1 MAAEG
6 VVVTQA
12 NEATPNIGDLFA
24 GKGFLITQRVPMRTN
39 FLDRV
44 RANGGR
50 IVRLETQ
57 ADYIIADHVRNDCP
71 PTSLSYTFI
80 EEAIRAGALPDPNDH
95 RAGPAPGIA
104 RAVGST
110 VIPPKTT
117 RTPFTPQDDRDLWMW
132 VQNYQSL
139 GVHGIKG
146 HEIYKQLEAINP
158 RHTFQSWRDRYVK
171 KLMVNPPQDVPPPPN
186 VGAPPMLPASS
197 QVRKPAVDGTA
208 EEEVQEEEEIE
219 AEVSADVKFL
229 LENIDDIL
237 NIPAEDLDLVW
248 ASLADEELSSHLTAE
263 QWKRV
268 YEEEALP
275 AYEARQ
281 KKAKRAQASPKK
293 RKALVSTP
301 EPLPQDGQPT
311 TPELVAMRAK
321 AAKAAKDKEA
331 SPSVSQKRRRQTA
344 TPQGNK
350 YGRKRARTDHSDIF
364 AEEQLAGNGIE
375 PPSADLPQ
383 PVEPSTKPQ
392 DVTESALENENVDGG
407 NVDES
412 ALPIEEPLP
421 TSELNRGAKA
431 QLIAE
436 ANSKEIEPGL
446 PPQPQVQDE
455 IENTTTED
463 AQDEVEVVPQ
473 NGLQLTEENLA
484 HQQAEHGVK
493 LTRASDLP
501 ENNGD
506 IGNYAEY
513 LQELMAGK
521 TAEGTGQ
528 LPKEGDRNVAEHDM
542 ELESD
547 RELSSEV
554 PNTSNMP
561 QNGADVVSAV
571 SKKNLPAQ
579 QVAPNGD
586 FDPFSVPNS
595 PEALKA
601 PAPEASGNG
610 ALPGAADDDIFG
622 ESPARVGLRESDLLG
637 DDSVFPN
644 QIATQGDGFNFPP
657 ADGGLGV
664 VDDEPVESQALAG
677 SGQQG
682 SDEEMTDNVEIDL
695 TLAEPEGGFDFS
707 SHEEAQSNGISGQHQ
722 WEPEQPLA
730 ADQIQLNGGFA
741 TIPNGA
747 LAIPDVPI
755 MSEDDEM
762 EEAPA
767 KAIDPLLHAALDTQD
782 IYASGAQQP
791 DFSFPLPPDSDV
803 EEPEPELPADPVE
816 KPTPAQ
822 QPTPEPTKSS
832 RKRPK
837 STTPR
842 KLVQPSTHQQPV
854 AAPDREPEAESVESF
869 LARLTASGY
878 APASVSTAIYRT
890 SAQLQAAE
898 LVAMYE
904 KIGLPV
910 PDIPEFW
917 SEEDDAK
924 VGTTDAKVFK
934 ELCERKGWEE
944 YDLRLRF
951 LQDWRAGL

>member
-1 MAAEG
+1 MATEG
-6 VVVTQA
+6 VVVTHA

-24 GKGFLITQRVPMRTN
+24 GKSFLITQRVPMRTN

-57 ADYIIADHVRNDCP
+57 ANYIIADHVRNDCP

-80 EEAIRAGALPDPNDH
+80 EAAIRAGALPDPNDH

-110 VIPPKTT
+110 VIPPKAT

-146 HEIYKQLEAINP
+146 NEIYKQLEAINP

-186 VGAPPMLPASS
+186 VGVPPMLPASS
-197 QVRKPAVDGTA
+197 QVRRPGVDGTG
-208 EEEVQEEEEIE
+208 EEEAQEEEEVE
-219 AEVSADVKFL
+219 AELSADVKFL

-281 KKAKRAQASPKK
+281 KKAKQARASPQK
-293 RKALVSTP
+293 RKARLSTP
-301 EPLPQDGQPT
+301 EPLPQDAQPT

-321 AAKAAKDKEA
+321 AAQEKQA

-344 TPQGNK
+344 TPQGNT

-364 AEEQLAGNGIE
+364 TEEQPTGNGVE
-375 PPSADLPQ
+375 PPSASLPQ
-383 PVEPSTKPQ
+383 PAEPSTKPQ
-392 DVTESALENENVDGG
+392 DVIESGVEDENVDGE

-412 ALPIEEPLP
+412 ALPSEEPLP
-421 TSELNRGAKA
+421 TSGLNRGAKA

-436 ANSKEIEPGL
+436 ANSNNIEPEL
-446 PPQPQVQDE
+446 PPQPQVQHE
-455 IENTTTED
+455 ILSPEI
-463 AQDEVEVVPQ
+463 AEVQEEVIPQ

-501 ENNGD
+501 RNDED
-506 IGNYAEY
+506 LSNYAEY
-513 LQELMAGK
+513 LQKLVTGK
-521 TAEGTGQ
+521 IAERTRQ
-528 LPKEGDRNVAEHDM
+528 PQKEGNGDVADNDM

-547 RELSSEV
+547 RELSPKA
-554 PNTSNMP
+554 PNTSNVL

-571 SKKNLPAQ
+571 SKTIPPTRE
-579 QVAPNGD
+579 VATNGD
-586 FDPFSVPNS
+586 FDPFSILPS
-595 PEALKA
+595 SEAVKA
-601 PAPEASGNG
+601 PAPKASGNG
-610 ALPGAADDDIFG
+610 VLPGAADDDIFG
-622 ESPARVGLRESDLLG
+622 ESPTRVDLRESDLLG

-644 QIATQGDGFNFPP
+644 QIATEGDGFDFPP
-657 ADGGLGV
+657 ADGGPGDI
-664 VDDEPVESQALAG
+664 DDGSVESQALAG

-707 SHEEAQSNGISGQHQ
+707 SQEEAQPNGIPGQHQ

-730 ADQIQLNGGFA
+730 AEQIETNGGFA
-741 TIPNGA
+741 VIPNGA
-747 LAIPDVPI
+747 LAVPDVPN

-767 KAIDPLLHAALDTQD
+767 KAINPLLHAALDTQD

-803 EEPEPELPADPVE
+803 EEPEPELPANPLEKLTPAPKVTP
-816 KPTPAQ
+816 KPT
-822 QPTPEPTKSS
+822 TSS

-842 KLVQPSTHQQPV
+842 KLVQLSTHQQP
-854 AAPDREPEAESVESF
+854 ASPEPEPESIESF
-869 LARLTASGY
+869 LARLTASGH
-878 APASVSTAIYRT
+878 APASLSTAIYRT

-898 LVAMYE
+898 ILAMYE
-904 KIGLPV
+904 KLGLPV
-910 PDIPEFW
+910 PDIPEVW

-951 LQDWRAGL
+951 LQEWRAGV